1 MDEIALSNGT
11 CGVTIHDDLSSV
23 CDGASSTMTGVAEA
37 GEPGTFVIGQPAFV
51 CDDGSQPQALSGPP
65 LEEQLKDLGFVYDV
79 RRDSLHDSWG
89 GLVWTRSEVA
99 P

>member
-1 MDEIALSNGT
+1 MDVIALSNGT
-11 CGVTIHDDLSSV
+11 YGVTIHDDLASV

-65 LEEQLKDLGFVYDV
+65 PEEQLKGIRSGS
-79 RRDSLHDSWG
+79 RRSKAA
-89 GLVWTRSEVA
+89 RNR
-99 P
+99 